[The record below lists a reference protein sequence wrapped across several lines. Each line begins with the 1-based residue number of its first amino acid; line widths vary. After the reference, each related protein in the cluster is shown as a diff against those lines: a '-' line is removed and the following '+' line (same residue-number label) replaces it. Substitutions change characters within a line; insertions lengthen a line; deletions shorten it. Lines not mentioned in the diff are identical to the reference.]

1 MRRREFVAGLG
12 SAVAWPAVA
21 RAQQDQRM
29 RRIGVLLPYHEN
41 DPLAKA
47 RISAFTQA
55 LADLG
60 WTDGR
65 NVRMDLRWAT
75 VDTNRIGAFAKELV
89 VPRWAMCGRL
99 RVGKGFL
106 HAGRLGRSSHVFGLS
121 ARFT

>member
-1 MRRREFVAGLG
+1 LVAIVAARACEAAVPIMRRRAASSGRKRHKTRETDARRLVDVVDAQREFVAGLG

-55 LADLG
+55 LNL
-60 WTDGR
+60 
-65 NVRMDLRWAT
+65 AT
-75 VDTNRIGAFAKELV
+75 IPAEDPEDV
-89 VPRWAMCGRL
+89 
-99 RVGKGFL
+99 
-106 HAGRLGRSSHVFGLS
+106 
-121 ARFT
+121 